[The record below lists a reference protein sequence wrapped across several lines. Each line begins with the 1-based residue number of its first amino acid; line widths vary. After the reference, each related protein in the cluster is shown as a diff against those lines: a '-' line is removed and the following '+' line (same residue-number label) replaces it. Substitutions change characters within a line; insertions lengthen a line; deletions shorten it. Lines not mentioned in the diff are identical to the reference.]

1 MAAIDSSSQKSSEVM
16 LEKSLLCPKCNGSYT
31 DPRLLSCL
39 HSFCAPCLKSL
50 VNKQASKQAII
61 CPTCSEITTLP
72 KGDGSIIS
80 LPCNFRLLSNK
91 EEILLKIMSSTSP
104 SCNSCDDGCSIPVCV
119 KCTIISHRDH
129 AVSEA
134 KPQAVKTKEEL
145 TKVMTA
151 VHESKEKL
159 KAVLNTGEIAKEKIR
174 KQKEEVDLLI
184 YQSIASLQK
193 LLEGREK
200 SLIEK
205 SNEVSMAMQARL
217 SHQLDTFKSLM
228 EDMAACQNLSLT
240 AVRDYGDVEL
250 LSIARTLQTRA
261 TELQEK
267 FSGTSLKLCESPPVN
282 VEMNVSKIAS
292 GIASL
297 GKVNGIDP
305 ICPEETTA
313 EIPSCIHVAG
323 KEIRVN
329 VISRDSFGMRLN
341 KGGASVT
348 GQITC
353 RGGGEKKPVS
363 ATIIDSGNGTYT
375 VSFVPQQYGQQKI
388 SILLN
393 GTPIRNSPFNL
404 YISRDYMSTLK
415 APLFTIPDIPS
426 PYFIAIADNGDVFV
440 TSNTHHCVYVFNS
453 NREYQRAIGSK
464 GKGQL
469 QFQQPAGIA
478 ISGNTVY
485 VAENNGN
492 RIHRFTRKGEFI
504 DTFGCEGSGKGQLKY
519 PWGICIDNDGK
530 LYVTEYGNDRIQVF
544 HQNGSHS
551 HFILATINGEHKFK
565 QPEDVAID
573 SNGHLHITGHS
584 SNNVAVFTLG
594 GIFMN
599 SYPIKHGPC
608 GIAFDPAGYSIISMN
623 AGPSKI
629 GVFDS
634 SYHSVVSTDRN
645 LCSLRGIVVAFD
657 GSIWVAEDGKNRLL
671 IF

>member
-16 LEKSLLCPKCNGSYT
+16 LENSLLCPKCNGSYT

-50 VNKQASKQAII
+50 VDEQASKQAII

-104 SCNSCDDGCSIPVCV
+104 SCNSCDDGVGSAVVYCTDCMDFLCQICWDAHQRVKVTRSHSSFTLEKARTMPRRDLLNLLPSISLSCHVHPRRELDFYCIQCSIPVCV

-134 KPQAVKTKEEL
+134 KPQAAKTKEEL

-174 KQKEEVDLLI
+174 KQKEEVDSLI

-193 LLEGREK
+193 LLEGREQ

-282 VEMNVSKIAS
+282 VEMNVGKIAS

-297 GKVNGIDP
+297 DKVNWTDP
-305 ICPEETTA
+305 VCPEETTA

-323 KEIRVN
+323 KE
-329 VISRDSFGMRLN
+329 L
-341 KGGASVT
+341 
-348 GQITC
+348 
-353 RGGGEKKPVS
+353 
-363 ATIIDSGNGTYT
+363 
-375 VSFVPQQYGQQKI
+375 
-388 SILLN
+388 
-393 GTPIRNSPFNL
+393 
-404 YISRDYMSTLK
+404 
-415 APLFTIPDIPS
+415 
-426 PYFIAIADNGDVFV
+426 
-440 TSNTHHCVYVFNS
+440 
-453 NREYQRAIGSK
+453 
-464 GKGQL
+464 
-469 QFQQPAGIA
+469 
-478 ISGNTVY
+478 
-485 VAENNGN
+485 
-492 RIHRFTRKGEFI
+492 
-504 DTFGCEGSGKGQLKY
+504 
-519 PWGICIDNDGK
+519 
-530 LYVTEYGNDRIQVF
+530 
-544 HQNGSHS
+544 
-551 HFILATINGEHKFK
+551 
-565 QPEDVAID
+565 
-573 SNGHLHITGHS
+573 
-584 SNNVAVFTLG
+584 
-594 GIFMN
+594 
-599 SYPIKHGPC
+599 
-608 GIAFDPAGYSIISMN
+608 
-623 AGPSKI
+623 
-629 GVFDS
+629 
-634 SYHSVVSTDRN
+634 
-645 LCSLRGIVVAFD
+645 
-657 GSIWVAEDGKNRLL
+657 
-671 IF
+671 